1 MSSIIRKILPYLLF
15 PLLMGGGIGLT
26 LRLMEL
32 GQTPLKAFGVTS
44 LVFMAT
50 VLMLEKVLPHRPE
63 WVSSD
68 GQELNDLGHG
78 FFGTG
83 IGAVAGEALTH
94 WIFAGLAL
102 WLASHLGH
110 GLWPT
115 VLPFGLQVVLVYL
128 LADLGRYV
136 QHRQMHRYEW
146 LWRYHALHHSVSKLG
161 VLKTTRSH
169 FVERFFQPIFMFG
182 LILLLGAP
190 AEVVFW
196 YIMPNS
202 FLGMLDHSNLDVR
215 IGPLSYI
222 INGPAEHRLHHSRD
236 VQEGNS
242 NYGSALVLWD
252 MVFGTYLNPRPHY
265 SPQHVGIPNDL
276 MPSDFAH
283 QLLDPFLAS
292 KPAPETA
299 QGAVSSG

>member
-1 MSSIIRKILPYLLF
+1 MSTMVRKTLPYLLF

-26 LRLMEL
+26 LGLIEL

-44 LVFMAT
+44 LVFLAT
-50 VLMLEKVLPHRPE
+50 VLVLEKILPHRPE

-83 IGAVAGEALTH
+83 MGAVSGEALASWAFGAVAI
-94 WIFAGLAL
+94 WI
-102 WLASHLGH
+102 ASHLGH

-115 VLPFGLQVVLVYL
+115 MLPFGLQVVLVYL

-136 QHRQMHRYEW
+136 QHRLMHRSEW
-146 LWRYHALHHSVSKLG
+146 LWRYHALHHSVDKMG
-161 VLKTTRSH
+161 VLKNSRSH
-169 FVERFFQPIFMFG
+169 IVERFFQPICMFG

-236 VQEGNS
+236 VKEGNS
-242 NYGSALVLWD
+242 NFGSALVLWD

-265 SPQHVGIPNDL
+265 SPQQVGIDKDP
-276 MPSDFAH
+276 MPAGFVH
-283 QLLDPFLAS
+283 QLLDPFLAGQ
-292 KPAPETA
+292 PAPETT
-299 QGAVSSG
+299 QGAISRG